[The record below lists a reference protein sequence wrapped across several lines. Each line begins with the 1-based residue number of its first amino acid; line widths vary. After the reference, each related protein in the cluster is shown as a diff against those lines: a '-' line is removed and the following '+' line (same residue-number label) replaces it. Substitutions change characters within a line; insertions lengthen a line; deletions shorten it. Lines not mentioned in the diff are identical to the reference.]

1 MATFACGVYG
11 ADSVKG
17 LAKEQVSH
25 GAAAGAPGA
34 DSVVPHLYHL
44 INFGGGA
51 GRQPPHYLKGQGR
64 VHSIHPSL

>member
-25 GAAAGAPGA
+25 GAAAGVPGA
-34 DSVVPHLYHL
+34 DSVVPHLYH
-44 INFGGGA
+44 
-51 GRQPPHYLKGQGR
+51 
-64 VHSIHPSL
+64 